1 MFQDIPRE
9 TALFERI
16 LHNHEPA
23 YLTTTALVP
32 DNPVAAVG
40 SQEKNDIQNTKG
52 GKRRRLVAEAHCDA
66 RCRVCGDESTGHH
79 YDIPSCNGCK
89 SFFRRTLLEK
99 RKYHCERKGNCQI
112 KPKTRKEQKRHQCRA
127 CRFRLCV
134 EAGMNPMGMVV
145 QNDSDKEAALQVVL
159 QQRGSIPIQ
168 NLWTDDEFANCFL
181 ANLMYA
187 EHRHQS
193 LRRSELNPAPS
204 NPQTILD
211 ILQRSAALGLPH
223 QEHVRLRIALPR
235 LNTDGLPSSFKFW
248 FYVDTVCAIEWAKTL
263 NFFRGLDLDEQRELI
278 CCTAFQVVN
287 VTLSYFSYA
296 KSSDKLLFPD
306 GKFSVWSPR
315 EADQD
320 IIRPM
325 IRLRI
330 DETEYLLLKLLV
342 ICNPHF
348 ETISVRTR
356 TILEGEREKL
366 SKLLFRHCMHKHGAA
381 FGASR
386 FGEIVALESVTIKQ
400 AQKSKQLQSLL
411 VALNLRSTRVVLL
424 DEICGMNDFL

>member
-223 QEHVRLRIALPR
+223 QVFHIIHLSFSIPYSITGYDGVAARANCHACCDVARGARAIADCAAASKYRWTTVVLQVLKLFGR
-235 LNTDGLPSSFKFW
+235 

-306 GKFSVWSPR
+306 GKFS
-315 EADQD
+315 
-320 IIRPM
+320 
-325 IRLRI
+325 
-330 DETEYLLLKLLV
+330 
-342 ICNPHF
+342 
-348 ETISVRTR
+348 
-356 TILEGEREKL
+356 
-366 SKLLFRHCMHKHGAA
+366 HKHGAA

-400 AQKSKQLQSLL
+400 AQKSKQLHTYHSPPVNIQVDNINSLQQIWDDEFGK
-411 VALNLRSTRVVLL
+411 TR
-424 DEICGMNDFL
+424 GA